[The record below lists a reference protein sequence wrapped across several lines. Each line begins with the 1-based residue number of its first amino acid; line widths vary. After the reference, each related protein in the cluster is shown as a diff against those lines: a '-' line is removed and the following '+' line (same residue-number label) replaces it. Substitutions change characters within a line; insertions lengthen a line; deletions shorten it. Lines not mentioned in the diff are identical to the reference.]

1 MSMLSSIL
9 WRQNLIMGFVCKGFC
24 DDFRGE
30 KIPNGSKY
38 EYGQKRCTFCGI
50 FMTVD
55 SCRCPCCSSIL
66 RTKARSKR

>member
-1 MSMLSSIL
+1 
-9 WRQNLIMGFVCKGFC
+9 MGFVCKGFC
-24 DDFRGE
+24 DDFKGE

-38 EYGQKRCTFCGI
+38 GYGQKRCSLCGI

-55 SCRCPCCSSIL
+55 GVRCPCCSSLL